1 MSDQMLQPHYLMI
14 HTRQGWVPI
23 VDGRKPIGSTTSLPQ
38 KFKDWWDA
46 NYEATKG
53 VGSNDLCKIFPYYPE
68 HAEGERLYIDRLI
81 ADEEAYFARL
91 TASHEEKL
99 GALLAERGAVPA

>member
-1 MSDQMLQPHYLMI
+1 MVASRSAPRPHSPRSSR
-14 HTRQGWVPI
+14 TG
-23 VDGRKPIGSTTSLPQ
+23 GK
-38 KFKDWWDA
+38 A
-46 NYEATKG
+46 NHEATKG